1 MMTDGSWKEGPFNNS
16 IFPSTILSS
25 VKEALNMVDIGRPS
39 GQGIFVSRFLY
50 QACFKI
56 KLKSLKNESPEVC
69 LMTKPIHGSRG
80 SLGAPTSGTLS
91 G

>member
-1 MMTDGSWKEGPFNNS
+1 M
-16 IFPSTILSS
+16 
-25 VKEALNMVDIGRPS
+25 ADIGAPR
-39 GQGIFVSRFLY
+39 GQGMFVSRFLY

-80 SLGAPTSGTLS
+80 GLRAPTSGTLP